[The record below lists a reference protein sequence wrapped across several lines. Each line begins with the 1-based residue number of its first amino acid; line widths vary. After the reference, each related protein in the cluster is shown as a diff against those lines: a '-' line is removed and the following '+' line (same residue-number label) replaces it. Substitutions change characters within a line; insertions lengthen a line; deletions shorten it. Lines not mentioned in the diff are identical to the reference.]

1 MNNKTN
7 EEKQMKTLQL
17 NEEQVKQLILVI
29 DLMENTL
36 EDLSN
41 EDLEEM
47 NIEINKEL
55 LFDLAKKLEEN

>member
-1 MNNKTN
+1 MV
-7 EEKQMKTLQL
+7 TLQL